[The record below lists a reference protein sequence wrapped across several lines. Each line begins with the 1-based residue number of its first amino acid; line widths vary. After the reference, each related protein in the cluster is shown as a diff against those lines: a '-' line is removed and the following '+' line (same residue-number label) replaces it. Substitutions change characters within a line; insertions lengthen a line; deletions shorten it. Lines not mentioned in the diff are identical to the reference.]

1 MKILLVCAAGS
12 STSIVMKKME
22 KYAEENGIDLTVRAY
37 AYEEYESVADSYD
50 VILLGPQISY
60 RLDAVKSTVPQP
72 CATISPMDYALGD
85 AAKII
90 AQAQKLLG

>member
-1 MKILLVCAAGS
+1 MKILLVCAAGA

-22 KYAEENGIDLTVRAY
+22 KYAEENGIDLSVRAY
-37 AYEEYESVADSYD
+37 SYEEYEPVAAESD
-50 VILLGPQISY
+50 VILLGPPIGY
-60 RLDAVKSTVPQP
+60 RLSAVKESVPQP
-72 CATISPMDYALGD
+72 ADTIAPMDYALGD

>member
-1 MKILLVCAAGS
+1 MKIMLVCAAGA

-22 KYAEENGIDLTVRAY
+22 NYAADNGIDLEVKAY
-37 AYEEYESVADSYD
+37 AFEEYEDRAADYD

-60 RLDAVKSTVPQP
+60 RLDTVKSTVTKP
-72 CATISPMDYALGD
+72 ADTIAPMDYALGD